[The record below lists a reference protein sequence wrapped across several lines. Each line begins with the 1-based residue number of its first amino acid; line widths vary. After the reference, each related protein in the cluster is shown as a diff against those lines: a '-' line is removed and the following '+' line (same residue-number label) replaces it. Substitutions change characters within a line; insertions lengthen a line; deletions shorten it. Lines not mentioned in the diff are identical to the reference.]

1 MAAPAQQSI
10 GRCVICSKPLSKCPV
25 PGVSTCSLKCAQA
38 LQAIA
43 AKCPLPDGPYDLLY
57 ADPPWHFHT
66 YSDKGQGRSA
76 SRHYST
82 MPIDALKQLPIGDI
96 AAPNSVMVMWVYDP
110 LLPECIEVMQA
121 WGFQYVTRLFTW
133 VKIARDGSPRMGT
146 GYYSRRGSE
155 TAILGKRGKGLK
167 RHSKSVREVIMAPRR
182 EHSRKPDEARDRL
195 EQLFGDVR
203 RIELF
208 ARRTA
213 PGWAAW
219 GDAITESV
227 I

>member
-1 MAAPAQQSI
+1 MVQTVRDPI
-10 GRCVICSKPLSKCPV
+10 GRCAICQKPLSKNPV
-25 PGVSTCSLKCAQA
+25 PGVSTCSSKCEQA

-57 ADPPWHFHT
+57 PDPPWPFRT
-66 YSDKGQGRSA
+66 YSNKGQGRSA

-82 MPIDALKQLPIGDI
+82 MSIDALKQLPIGDI
-96 AAPNSVMVMWVYDP
+96 AEPNSVMVMWVYDP
-110 LLPECIEVMQA
+110 LLPECIEVLQA
-121 WGFQYVTRLFTW
+121 WSFKFVTRPFTW
-133 VKIARDGSPRMGT
+133 VKVARDGSPRMGT

-155 TAILGKRGKGLK
+155 TAIIGKRGKGLK

-213 PGWAAW
+213 PGWDAW
-219 GDAITESV
+219 GDEIAETLS
-227 I
+227 

>member
-10 GRCVICSKPLSKCPV
+10 GRCAICQKPLSKNPV
-25 PGVSTCSLKCAQA
+25 PGESTCSSKCEQA

-43 AKCPLPDGPYDLLY
+43 AKCRLPDGPYDLLY

-66 YSDKGQGRSA
+66 YSNKGQGRSA
-76 SRHYST
+76 SRHYPT
-82 MPIDALKQLPIGDI
+82 MSLDALERLPISNI
-96 AAPNSVMVMWVYDP
+96 AANDAAMVMWTYDP
-110 LLPECIEVMQA
+110 LLPQCIDIMQA
-121 WGFQYVTRLFTW
+121 WGFEYITRLFTW
-133 VKIARDGSPRMGT
+133 VKVAADGKPRMGT
-146 GYYSRRGSE
+146 GYYSRRESE

-213 PGWAAW
+213 PGWVAR
-219 GDAITESV
+219 GDEITEL
-227 I
+227 